1 MPYLSIA
8 SGAISTD
15 TQVRTG
21 HGVLTYIEAVATGL
35 TVFDGT
41 STTGLLLAQGST
53 TGVNISFNT
62 PVKFGDGL
70 FVSVASTT
78 GIAVVHTG

>member
-8 SGAISTD
+8 SGALSTD
-15 TQVRTG
+15 STVRTG
-21 HGVLTYIEAVATGL
+21 HGVLTYATAGDAAIDIYDGL
-35 TVFDGT
+35 
-41 STTGLLLAQGST
+41 STTGTLMDNLIANQAHSY
-53 TGVNISFNT
+53 NT
-62 PVKFGDGL
+62 PLKFGDGL

>member
-8 SGAISTD
+8 SGAISTS
-15 TQVRTG
+15 TLVREG
-21 HGVLTYIEAVATGL
+21 HGVLTYIEAGQAAISVYDST
-35 TVFDGT
+35 DNSGT
-41 STTGLLLAQGST
+41 LLSQATTGLGR
-53 TGVNISFNT
+53 SFNT
-62 PVKFGDGL
+62 SVKFGTGL